1 MFYALNDDFERLSL
15 DLGDEFFTNVTADY
29 IKNFLIRKIG

>member
-1 MFYALNDDFERLSL
+1 MFYALYDDFERLSL
-15 DLGDEFFTNVTADY
+15 YLGDEFFTNVTGDY